1 MLVDE
6 LRAELQRIE
15 AEREAIINQN
25 NDEEIDKKV
34 EQYRATLKRD
44 FENQKQRKIQA
55 FAEDLRDL
63 KSLISRRNF

>member
-34 EQYRATLKRD
+34 EQYRASLKRD